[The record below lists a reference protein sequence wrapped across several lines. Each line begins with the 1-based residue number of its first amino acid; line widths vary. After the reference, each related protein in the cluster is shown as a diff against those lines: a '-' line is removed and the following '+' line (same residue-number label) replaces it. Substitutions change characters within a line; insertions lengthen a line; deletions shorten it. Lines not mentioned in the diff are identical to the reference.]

1 MNIIETENLSKVY
14 RRFQKKEGL
23 KGSIRNLLK
32 REYMEKAAVNNMT
45 LSIEEGEFVGLIGP
59 NGAGKTT
66 LIKML
71 TGIIAPTSGRIQVMG
86 FYPND
91 LKNEF
96 KKQYAVVMGQKS
108 QLFMELTANDTL
120 RLFKEIYEMP
130 EEDYRSTR
138 DYFVELFGVREL
150 MDVQVRTLSLG
161 ERMKMELMTALLHH
175 PRILFLDEPTIGLD
189 AVASRQIR
197 GFLKRINEEKGTTI
211 LLTSHYVEDI
221 RSLCARSIVVNHGC
235 KLYDG
240 DTKELFEK
248 YQKNRRITAA
258 FRHPVEDEEMKQ
270 GAVILESAP
279 CRKVFSIPRDSTNEL
294 LHELMAYELTDITI
308 EEDEIGMVVE
318 RIYRE
323 GGEKDEA
330 V

>member
-14 RRFQKKEGL
+14 RRFQKREGL
-23 KGSIRNLLK
+23 KGSIQNLWK
-32 REYMEKAAVNNMT
+32 REYVEKTAVNNMT
-45 LSIEEGEFVGLIGP
+45 LSVQEGEFLGLIGP

-71 TGIIAPTSGRIQVMG
+71 TGIIAPTSGLIQVMG

-120 RLFKEIYEMP
+120 RLFKEIYEMS
-130 EEDYRSTR
+130 EADYQSTR
-138 DYFVELFGVREL
+138 DYFVELFDVKEL

-197 GFLKRINEEKGTTI
+197 GFLKQIK
-211 LLTSHYVEDI
+211 
-221 RSLCARSIVVNHGC
+221 
-235 KLYDG
+235 
-240 DTKELFEK
+240 
-248 YQKNRRITAA
+248 
-258 FRHPVEDEEMKQ
+258 
-270 GAVILESAP
+270 
-279 CRKVFSIPRDSTNEL
+279 
-294 LHELMAYELTDITI
+294 
-308 EEDEIGMVVE
+308 IGRAHV
-318 RIYRE
+318 
-323 GGEKDEA
+323 
-330 V
+330 